1 MLCFSL
7 VNTVKCK
14 EKEDG
19 EKRFIDWE
27 ENGAMGHSQ

>member
-1 MLCFSL
+1 MLQFGKQTG
-7 VNTVKCK
+7 TVKHK

-27 ENGAMGHSQ
+27 ENGAMGH